1 VIVIWSQAWWPRPVI
16 PAFLEAEAGGS
27 EVQGLP
33 GQLMTLSQD
42 SELPSDP
49 GGLCPCAVPKETIRG
64 CWVPRDW
71 S

>member
-1 VIVIWSQAWWPRPVI
+1 MIVIWSQAWWPRPVI

-49 GGLCPCAVPKETIRG
+49 GGLCLDQIV
-64 CWVPRDW
+64 WVTTFNLVQW
-71 S
+71 Y